1 MKTKKRTILFILLLI
16 FSLFLLTLLIALPI
30 HFKNKAVKPN
40 VPSPEPKEIT
50 KPVYLKAIYESLDQA
65 PDLEKE
71 VKIGDFKVGTVLD
84 LENSAVQSEL
94 KKLTSENHLNTP
106 DPTKSTTTLK
116 VLEVDAKQYLTVY
129 FSAKTYQ
136 ITFDFSESGILESSI
151 LDSLKQPLTLK
162 YTNKISQELKN
173 ALMSV
178 KKLNTE
184 THGFVLSHYVLEN
197 GETFDFEKTYNA
209 DIKIKPVFTKTALQV
224 EYTIMHLLEKQGETS
239 DLDNTYAEI
248 KITKKQNA
256 TTTAVYE
263 EYQDLDKTKYE
274 KDETNPNNLLTAK
287 LTYGQTSVV
296 LKQYYKLKTT
306 KVNFIG
312 NEFADILGPKIK
324 EIKQTRKVEY
334 PDVNAKTGY
343 DFLGWADSVSGPV
356 QPKHI
361 VGTTE
366 LNLYTQLNAQTRKIT
381 HIIKTQNQYAQF
393 KVSYYTTHQKVGS
406 THIVKYSNYN
416 KQEYFDPKISRT
428 EFIVSADE
436 SENTT
441 TVVFKRRYYTVSFS
455 VINSLKGPKPRG
467 VYYGAPIGKIDTDTL
482 YGNSI
487 IKFYIENKEKTKE
500 ETENYIVYKPVR
512 VEIVVSVQK
521 ELYPQT
527 KVDLQPA
534 DIIRTVDE
542 KQSFDFVSDKKT
554 YKFNFTRQKVHAR
567 HQGKYDIFE
576 KYNGKYF
583 RYEKVE
589 FTQIPGKTGFYSKK
603 IIDYSPFNLQK
614 TDVFENSKYANSIF
628 KGVVENIAN
637 ILGTK
642 LYPLT
647 FVDNDSIFS
656 VKEIAKQNAEQ
667 LRKESTDYA
676 KEILMAELRQ
686 PMVFRNP
693 FYRSIDITQFKP
705 ADVESDRWMPYAHI
719 SNLGSWW
726 TGTQQADI
734 TIPKTY
740 LVYRK
745 VIGSIDKMDWIY
757 FPTTYVL
764 GVVVGKKQP

>member
-1 MKTKKRTILFILLLI
+1 MKSKKHTILFILLLI
-16 FSLFLLTLLIALPI
+16 FALFLLTLLIALPI
-30 HFKNKAVKPN
+30 HFRNKSVKPN
-40 VPSPEPKEIT
+40 VPNSEPKEIT

-71 VKIGDFKVGTVLD
+71 VKIGDFKVGTKLD
-84 LENSAVQSEL
+84 LANSAVQSEL
-94 KKLTSENHLNTP
+94 KKLTSENHLNVP
-106 DPTKSTTTLK
+106 DQAKSTATLK
-116 VLEVDAKQYLTVY
+116 VLEVDVKQFITVY

-136 ITFDFSESGILESSI
+136 ITFDFSESGILEKSI
-151 LDSLKQPLTLK
+151 SDSLKQPLALK
-162 YTNKISQELKN
+162 YTNKISPELKN

-197 GETFDFEKTYNA
+197 GETFDFEKTYNS

-239 DLDNTYAEI
+239 DLDNTYTEI
-248 KITKKQNA
+248 KTIKKQNA
-256 TTTAVYE
+256 ANTAVYE
-263 EYQDLDKTKYE
+263 EYADLDKTIYE
-274 KDETNPNNLLTAK
+274 KDETNPNNLLSTK

-296 LKQYYKLKTT
+296 LKQYYRLKTT

-312 NEFADILGPKIK
+312 NEFVDILGPKTK

-334 PDVNAKTGY
+334 PGVKAKVGY
-343 DFLGWADSVSGPV
+343 DFLGWANSVSGSV
-356 QPKHI
+356 QPKHL
-361 VGTTE
+361 VGAIE
-366 LNLYTQLNAQTRKIT
+366 LNLYAQVSAQTRKIT
-381 HIIKTQNQYAQF
+381 HIQKTQNTYGQF
-393 KVSYYTTHQKVGS
+393 KISYYTTHQKVGS
-406 THIVKYSNYN
+406 AHIVKYSNYN
-416 KQEYFDPKISRT
+416 KQEYFEPVISRT

-436 SENTT
+436 TENTT

-482 YGNSI
+482 YGNAI
-487 IKFYIENKEKTKE
+487 VKFYIENKEKTKE
-500 ETENYIVYKPVR
+500 ETENYAVYKPVR
-512 VEIVVSVQK
+512 VEIVVSVSK

-542 KQSFDFVSDKKT
+542 KQSFDFISDKKT
-554 YKFNFTRQKVHAR
+554 YKFSFTRQKVHAR
-567 HQGKYDIFE
+567 HQGNYDIFE

-642 LYPLT
+642 LFPLT
-647 FVDNDSIFS
+647 FVDNDPIFS

-693 FYRSIDITQFKP
+693 FYRSVDITLFKP
-705 ADVESDRWMPYAHI
+705 ADVDSDRWMPYAHI

-734 TIPKTY
+734 KIPKAY
-740 LVYRK
+740 LIYRK
-745 VIGSIDKMDWIY
+745 DINNKMDWIY

-764 GVVVGKKQP
+764 GVVVGKK